1 VVQLHDL
8 ARNGWLKRSIIIYS
22 SQLAKSKVQKSGN
35 VQGKSGSVAFPRTKL
50 VLAAEAALFAAP
62 ALRAERAAV
71 LVRNS
76 VADIFACIN

>member
-8 ARNGWLKRSIIIYS
+8 SGDRRFQRSIIICFS
-22 SQLAKSKVQKSGN
+22 PLAKGKVQIIAN

-50 VLAAEAALFAAP
+50 VLVAEAALFAAP
-62 ALRAERAAV
+62 ALSAERAAV

-76 VADIFACIN
+76 VADIFASIN